1 MNRFEFDMS
10 IILFVE
16 VCCVDCLMPTGLIP
30 IHHHDHGPDQ
40 GQGTPIPLPDQG
52 HAPGLIQGQG
62 LEVEGKC

>member
-1 MNRFEFDMS
+1 
-10 IILFVE
+10 
-16 VCCVDCLMPTGLIP
+16 MPTGLIP